1 MTTAVEMHRYML
13 ELLRKEET
21 GTVEPTVASS
31 LLSAAQVNYLTTK
44 LDDADANSRM
54 LDTFRVLVP
63 PALVIPNTGG
73 TAPETEIFQLPYDPN
88 PPLGVSR
95 GYWRMLNVSFRLL
108 LPNGNPAPCAYPGG
122 WTVARPIPRDS
133 RMAVERD
140 PHWKPTDWEPY
151 YYFTGNALKAWTGS
165 STYASEAK
173 IEYIRY
179 PVDID
184 IDQPVDP
191 ELPSSVNREIVHLAV
206 RSYLEVSESRRYPTN
221 LQERT
226 LNP

>member
-1 MTTAVEMHRYML
+1 MTTALSMHEYML

-21 GTVEPTVASS
+21 GTVDPIVASS
-31 LLSAAQVNYLTTK
+31 LLSAAQINYLTTK
-44 LDDADANSRM
+44 LDAVDSNARM

-63 PALVIPNTGG
+63 PALVINNTGG
-73 TAPETEIFQLPYDPN
+73 TAPETEIFDLPYVPN

-95 GYWRMLNVSFRLL
+95 GYWRVLNVSFKLL
-108 LPNGNPAPCAYPGG
+108 LANGTPAPCSYPGG

-151 YYFTGNALKAWTGS
+151 YYFSGHTIRCWTGS
-165 STYASEAK
+165 TTYATQARV
-173 IEYIRY
+173 EYIRY

-184 IDQPVDP
+184 INQPVDP
-191 ELPSSVNREIVHLAV
+191 ELPSSVNREIVHVAV
-206 RSYLEVSESRRYPTN
+206 RSYLEVSQSQRYPTN
-221 LQERT
+221 LQERS